1 MKLMAIKEMVPA
13 GRETAD
19 VTITVRSTAGLAEL
33 SEAANGLK
41 KGKEWEV
48 ELKPIRKKRSLSAN
62 AYAWVLM
69 EKLAQ
74 KLGTTKAAVYRE
86 HVRVYGTF
94 QVLRLN
100 REALGRFEEL
110 WTRNGLGWIVEY
122 IYGRDHATVEVM
134 AYPGTSTYTTAEM
147 ARFIDGLV
155 TECLEQGIETME
167 PERLK
172 SLVGEWGK

>member
-41 KGKEWEV
+41 NGKEWEV
-48 ELKPIRKKRSLSAN
+48 ELKPIHKKRSLSAN
-62 AYAWVLM
+62 AYAWLLM

-74 KLGTTKAAVYRE
+74 KLETTKEAVYRE
-86 HVRVYGTF
+86 NVRVYGPF

-100 REALGRFEEL
+100 REAVERFEEM
-110 WTRNGLGWIVEY
+110 WTRNG
-122 IYGRDHATVEVM
+122 
-134 AYPGTSTYTTAEM
+134 
-147 ARFIDGLV
+147 
-155 TECLEQGIETME
+155 
-167 PERLK
+167 
-172 SLVGEWGK
+172 

>member
-1 MKLMAIKEMVPA
+1 MKLMAIKEMVPD
-13 GRETAD
+13 GKDTAD
-19 VTITVRSTAGLAEL
+19 VTITVKSTAGLTEV

-41 KGKEWEV
+41 KGKEWAV
-48 ELKPIRKKRSLSAN
+48 EFKPIRKKRSLSAN

-69 EKLAQ
+69 ERLAQ

-100 REALGRFEEL
+100 REAVGRFEEL
-110 WTRNGLGWIVEY
+110 WTRNGVGWIVEY
-122 IYGRDHATVEVM
+122 IGVAGETVEVM

-155 TECLEQGIETME
+155 TECREQGIETMD
-167 PERLK
+167 PEQLK
-172 SLVGEWGK
+172 SLVEAWK

>member
-1 MKLMAIKEMVPA
+1 MRLLAIKEMVPT
-13 GRETAD
+13 GRNVAE
-19 VTITVRSTAGLAEL
+19 VTLTVRSTVDLAEV
-33 SEAANGLK
+33 SEAAVSLK

-48 ELKPIRKKRSLSAN
+48 EFKPIRKKRSLSAN

-69 EKLAQ
+69 DKLAQ

-86 HVRVYGTF
+86 HVRLYGPF
-94 QVLRLN
+94 QLLKVK
-100 REALGRFEEL
+100 REALGRFEDL
-110 WTRNGLGWIVEY
+110 WKGNGLGWIVEY
-122 IYGRDHATVEVM
+122 IGAVGETVEVM

-172 SLVGEWGK
+172 SLVEAWGK

>member
-41 KGKEWEV
+41 KGKEWVV
-48 ELKPIRKKRSLSAN
+48 EFKPIRKKRSLSAN

-74 KLGTTKAAVYRE
+74 KLGTTKATVYRE
-86 HVRVYGTF
+86 HVRVYGPF

-100 REALGRFEEL
+100 REAVEWFEEL

-122 IYGRDHATVEVM
+122 IGVVGETVEVM

-147 ARFIDGLV
+147 ARFIDCLV
-155 TECLEQGIETME
+155 TECREQGIETMD

-172 SLVGEWGK
+172 ALIGGWGK